1 MNECRTV
8 GVSIRCS
15 PDKVYSFLS
24 DPRNFPKWSAFITE
38 IREQGSI
45 WIAQTPTGTVQISF
59 TTKNQYRVLDHD
71 VTIPSGQI
79 IHVPMRVLPNDR
91 HGSEV
96 IFSVFRQENMNE
108 VHYEEDIGL
117 VLSDLL
123 SLKKIIEENNGSF

>member
-8 GVSIRCS
+8 GVSIKCP
-15 PDKVYSFLS
+15 PDEVYSFLS

-38 IREQGSI
+38 IREHGSI
-45 WIAQTPTGTVQISF
+45 WIAQTPTGTVHISF
-59 TTKNQYRVLDHD
+59 TTKNQFRVLDHD

-96 IFSVFRQENMNE
+96 IFSIFRQEYMSE
-108 VHYEEDIGL
+108 LQYAEDIGM

-123 SLKKIIEENNGSF
+123 SLKRIFEDNNGPL